1 MRMRLTITITVI
13 LIMAF
18 LTVSM
23 GMAAP
28 EKLAGGVHIVQ
39 WGENLASIAARYGM
53 TVEAVAQA
61 NGITDQ
67 NYIYIGQQ
75 LVIPSNE
82 NFGGAQM
89 GSGVPATSTTGSSNY
104 MVQFGDTLTSIAQLH
119 ATTVNDL
126 MQANGLASSTIFIG
140 QQLVVPG
147 VGNAAVLPAP
157 AQISPGPAPA
167 QLSPGPAPA
176 QIGPGPTSLYAVK
189 PGDTLTAIAFRVGV
203 AVNDIMQVNNLYS
216 SSIFPGQQL
225 AIPAGLARTFE
236 QPAGTY
242 YPVQQG
248 DTLAGIALRY
258 GTTLP
263 AILQA
268 NNLSQS
274 QFIFPG
280 QEIVIPGSMNQPMGP
295 AMVSEPPQMAM
306 SSSPMSA
313 PGSPVY
319 PPANASAIA
328 PMAPPQ
334 GVPPA
339 QAPWVAPNVPMESQ
353 SMSAPMMRPN
363 VMGPPA
369 PLPMSGVVFDN
380 EPFIGPGR
388 SAAPDLTLKWEGR
401 VVSQTQP
408 EDWKYPSVLRVNVGA
423 AKGMQVTISKK
434 GNNSWSTTGFT
445 GTKPEYG
452 DGAVEFAP
460 LNPGKHTI
468 SLDAQGKGSQMTVN
482 VKPNSLTYVEFV
494 RVRADTGP
502 RS

>member
-1 MRMRLTITITVI
+1 MRMRLTIIMTVI
-13 LIMAF
+13 LMMTF
-18 LTVSM
+18 LTASI

-28 EKLAGGVHIVQ
+28 GKLAGGVHIVQ

-82 NFGGAQM
+82 NFGEAQM
-89 GSGVPATSTTGSSNY
+89 GSGVPAASTTGSSNY

-126 MQANGLASSTIFIG
+126 MQANGLTSSSIFIG

-147 VGNAAVLPAP
+147 VGNTAVLPVP

-167 QLSPGPAPA
+167 QAS
-176 QIGPGPTSLYAVK
+176 PGPTSLYAVK

-203 AVNDIMQVNNLYS
+203 TVNDIMQVNNLYS

-225 AIPAGLARTFE
+225 AIPAGLAREFE

-242 YPVQQG
+242 YSVQQG

-280 QEIVIPGSMNQPMGP
+280 EEIVIPGSMNQPVGP
-295 AMVSEPPQMAM
+295 AMVSEPPQMTM

-334 GVPPA
+334 GLPPA

-353 SMSAPMMRPN
+353 SMSAPMSAPMSVPMMPPN

-388 SAAPDLTLKWEGR
+388 TAAPDLTLKWEGR

-408 EDWKYPSVLRVNVGA
+408 EDWKYPAVLRVNVGR
-423 AKGMQVTISKK
+423 AKGMQVTIGKK
-434 GNNSWSTTGFT
+434 GSSSWSTTGFT

-468 SLDAQGKGSQMTVN
+468 SLDGQGKGSQMTVD
-482 VKPNSLTYVEFV
+482 VKPNSLTYVEFI
-494 RVRADTGP
+494 RVRSDTGP